1 MMNIRTEKNQG
12 YSTIEA
18 TIALSAFILAVMFIY
33 SQIKVVIGENI
44 MQNAVNSMAK
54 ETASYIYILDKLGL
68 ILDHDEDDNKD
79 INALIGSGKNA
90 VDDVVDFTGNFFD
103 GDGTSGDDMVGALK
117 TFIDELKKD
126 GGDFVNNL
134 NSVDK
139 DDVKNALV
147 NGGENAVKKLS
158 NTVLSGYYE
167 ARLDRYLPMERDK
180 FCRYFN
186 IDIPESGSAFSFTA
200 SRVFP
205 TVDCDSVLVAVS
217 YQTASPFKFINVKRK
232 ICKYAYTAAWVS
244 SNTNQIKKQED
255 GK

>member
-1 MMNIRTEKNQG
+1 MKTEKNG

-18 TIALSAFILAVMFIY
+18 TIALSVFILAVMFIY

-54 ETASYIYILDKLGL
+54 EVSSYVYILDRLGI

-79 INALIGSGKNA
+79 INALIGSGKGA
-90 VDDVVDFTGNFFD
+90 VDNIVDFTGTFF
-103 GDGTSGDDMVGALK
+103 GGGGTSNDDMVGALK
-117 TFIDELKKD
+117 TFVDEMKKD

-147 NGGENAVKKLS
+147 NGGENAVKNLS
-158 NTVLSGYYE
+158 NKALSGYYN
-167 ARLDRYLPMERDK
+167 ARLDRYLPMEREK

-186 IDIPESGSAFSFTA
+186 IDIPEDGNAFSFET

-205 TVDCDSVLVAVS
+205 TTDCDSILVAVTYHS
-217 YQTASPFKFINVKRK
+217 SSTVKFIPLKRK

-244 SNTNQIKKQED
+244 SNTNKIKK
-255 GK
+255 